1 MASLTFNVPT
11 NMEEPGFLSRRFN
24 EGYFGAQ
31 RSTHQ
36 KTSESE
42 ELAVNS
48 ATGTYEFFSYWQEL
62 ETGYFEIVREEAS
75 SENEASL
82 YWGLSQFTVK
92 DGPGENANTLK
103 ELTGSFQTREHR
115 HNIYGGAKPDIG
127 AISTRFDAEHEPY
140 IFADLL
146 KEDDTIN
153 GSKGNDKL
161 YGFAGDDT
169 LFSNGGNDYLNG
181 GHGFDKAVINGD
193 FSDYISRVISPSS
206 IELRGNSRSL
216 ILEDIEAIEFL
227 DGQSH
232 AVANLNPWMPS
243 TLGKNILDLSQEP
256 ARIWIRTEAL
266 DATEFQ
272 SGSLTFSNASAPNEQ
287 VYVYLGESQ
296 SSMAT

>member
-1 MASLTFNVPT
+1 
-11 NMEEPGFLSRRFN
+11 
-24 EGYFGAQ
+24 
-31 RSTHQ
+31 
-36 KTSESE
+36 
-42 ELAVNS
+42 
-48 ATGTYEFFSYWQEL
+48 
-62 ETGYFEIVREEAS
+62 
-75 SENEASL
+75 
-82 YWGLSQFTVK
+82 
-92 DGPGENANTLK
+92 
-103 ELTGSFQTREHR
+103 GS
-115 HNIYGGAKPDIG
+115 N
-127 AISTRFDAEHEPY
+127 
-140 IFADLL
+140 
-146 KEDDTIN
+146 
-153 GSKGNDKL
+153 GNDKL

-296 SSMAT
+296 SSMAGLGGINQDLHIAIGELPTNASSGNWELSNVYLQDTLNN